1 MVPRVLNNK
10 NKKTMKKFYL
20 KNGKEVKIGDTITKV
35 TKDKCCPFGGECSSR
50 IHTVN
55 SIEVVIH
62 FLYLPVKFLCQLFNI
77 VVKIHM

>member
-35 TKDKCCPFGGECSSR
+35 TKDKCC
-50 IHTVN
+50 
-55 SIEVVIH
+55 
-62 FLYLPVKFLCQLFNI
+62 LL
-77 VVKIHM
+77 